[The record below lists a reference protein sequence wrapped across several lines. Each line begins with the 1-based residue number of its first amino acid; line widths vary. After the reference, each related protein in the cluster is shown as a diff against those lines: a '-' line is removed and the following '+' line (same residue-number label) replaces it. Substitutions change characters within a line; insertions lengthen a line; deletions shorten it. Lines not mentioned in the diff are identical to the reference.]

1 MAEPGCLH
9 DAHFQNLE
17 VSGDVI
23 VSGKLNH
30 DSLEPF
36 PSLSGGW
43 AGLPFGTL
51 DSSGIAHID
60 FFKATSLRTFFA
72 KKTSLSVEESTILF
86 GQTAQASSTA
96 TLIEAKTAPVLA
108 GDDGF
113 EINVKPQFLTG
124 DWNSGPFD
132 IGSVNPFRNGNNN
145 PATKSLIIF
154 GGNTCTDTSAI
165 TFTLNAND
173 GFDATAWNVIVS
185 GQGTDVYAFVG
196 TPTADDSDKKLTLT
210 PTAGCV
216 IEAGSYLYFEWT
228 SGTTVAVKGVIKI
241 SGAALTIATT
251 A

>member
-51 DSSGIAHID
+51 VSTGINNID
-60 FFKATSLRTFFA
+60 FFKATSLRSFFA
-72 KKTSLSVEESTILF
+72 KKTSLSVDESTILF
-86 GQTAQASSTA
+86 GETGAASSTA
-96 TLIEAKTAPVLA
+96 TLIEAKTAPALA

-113 EINVKPQFLTG
+113 ATNVKPQFLTG
-124 DWNSGPFD
+124 DWNGSAFD
-132 IGSVNPFRNGNNN
+132 IGSVNPFRDANAG
-145 PATKSLIIF
+145 AKSLIIF
-154 GGNTCTDTSAI
+154 GGNTCADANPI
-165 TFTLNAND
+165 TFTLHAND
-173 GFDATAWNVIVS
+173 GFDSAAWNVILS
-185 GQGTDVYAFVG
+185 GQGTDIYQPEG
-196 TPTADDSDKKLTLT
+196 TPAGNDGDNDLTLT

-228 SGTTVAVKGVIKI
+228 ANAKVAVKGVIKI
-241 SGAALTIATT
+241 SGAALTIAT
-251 A
+251 AA